1 LSTLHPAK
9 FTIDT
14 LGDLVFEGYTKDE
27 DWNGWACP
35 YFTFEQAESI
45 VAAYHENGWAARYD
59 QTKDQFVFSMRHA
72 GGDDDEIYSPI
83 EEDGLKLYPIGT
95 ANWIWEQEDKR
106 ALDAD
111 LPSMTSGA
119 NQ

>member
-1 LSTLHPAK
+1 MHPAK

-14 LGDLVFEGYTKDE
+14 LGDCVFEGYSKDE

-45 VAAYHENGWAARYD
+45 VAAYHEKGWPARYD
-59 QTKDQFVFSMRHA
+59 QTNDCFVFSMQHA
-72 GGDDDEIYSPI
+72 GGDEDEIYTPI

-95 ANWIWEQEDKR
+95 ANRIWEEEGKW
-106 ALDAD
+106 ALNAE